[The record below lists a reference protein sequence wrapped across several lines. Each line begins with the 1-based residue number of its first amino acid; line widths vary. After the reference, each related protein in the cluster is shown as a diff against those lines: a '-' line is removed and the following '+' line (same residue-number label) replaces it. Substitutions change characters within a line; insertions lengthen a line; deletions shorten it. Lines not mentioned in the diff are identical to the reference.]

1 MEACPMTEFALSPD
15 ALAAISV
22 PAGIDATPIT
32 SREQWLSQ
40 RKFFVTAS
48 VAAAMF
54 GCHPYVTA
62 YQLWAEKS
70 GLVSEDRVETPAM
83 RRGRLLEPVLLQLLR
98 EEFPTWKIVP
108 CTKFYSDAKARI
120 GATPDF
126 LATRPDITG
135 LGIIQGK
142 TMGKFAARKGWTD
155 ADGDMAVPTWV
166 GIQASTEASL
176 TGASW
181 AAVAAMSLGD
191 GGLDLHVEDVP
202 LLPALVGKLRGLV
215 SDFWWRVAT
224 NHPYHMDFNRDAALI
239 SQIYSDDDGSEID
252 LSRSNR
258 VAEILAEREGLKARE
273 KNGSDAEEARKVIDA
288 EIIATLGNA
297 TRGRLADGRMIEA
310 KTIKRRGYE
319 VQPSTYR
326 TVKVKAA

>member
-1 MEACPMTEFALSPD
+1 MNAPLTLSPD

-22 PAGIDATPIT
+22 PEGIDATPIT
-32 SREQWLSQ
+32 SREQWLLQ

-48 VAAAMF
+48 VAAALW
-54 GCHPYVTA
+54 GDGVHPYVTA

-70 GLVSEDRVETPAM
+70 GLVSEEKAETPAM

-98 EEFPTWKIVP
+98 EDFPTWTIVP

-126 LATRPDITG
+126 LATRPDRVG

-142 TMGKFAARKGWTD
+142 TAGKFAFRKGWTD
-155 ADGDMAVPTWV
+155 ADGDLAVPTWV
-166 GIQASTEASL
+166 GIQASVEASL

-202 LLPALVGKLRGLV
+202 LLPALVGKLRTHVAG
-215 SDFWWRVAT
+215 FWKRVEIGE
-224 NHPYHMDFNRDAALI
+224 PYPMDFNRDAALI
-239 SQIYSDDDGSEID
+239 SQIYADDDGSEID
-252 LSRSNR
+252 LSGSNR
-258 VAEILAEREGLKARE
+258 IVEIVSRREMLKVVEASGSRAEKERKIVDAEILAA
-273 KNGSDAEEARKVIDA
+273 
-288 EIIATLGNA
+288 LGNA
-297 TRGRLADGRMIEA
+297 ARGRLDDGRLIEA
-310 KTIKRRGYE
+310 KTVRRKAYE
-319 VQPSTYR
+319 VKPSTYR
-326 TVKVKAA
+326 AVKVRAA